1 MIGGLMADGTI
12 PNGGPESKTILV
24 VDDNDELRNFVK
36 KGLEMTG
43 YNVIDAPDGD
53 ATMVLLQNTE
63 ALDLILCDVMLPGV
77 KGPDLIRQVRD
88 MFPNVKTIFMS
99 GYVAEDIVNQD
110 VEQILAA
117 GGIFLQKPFPTRK
130 LLEAVHDLLGV

>member
-1 MIGGLMADGTI
+1 MADGTI

-24 VDDNDELRNFVK
+24 VEDNDELRDFIK
-36 KGLEMTG
+36 KGLELTG

-53 ATMVLLQNTE
+53 ATMVLLQNTG

-117 GGIFLQKPFPTRK
+117 GGMFLQKPFPTRR

>member
-1 MIGGLMADGTI
+1 MADGTI

>member
-1 MIGGLMADGTI
+1 
-12 PNGGPESKTILV
+12 
-24 VDDNDELRNFVK
+24 
-36 KGLEMTG
+36 
-43 YNVIDAPDGD
+43 
-53 ATMVLLQNTE
+53 
-63 ALDLILCDVMLPGV
+63 MLPGV

>member
-1 MIGGLMADGTI
+1 MADGTI

-130 LLEAVHDLLGV
+130 LLEAVHDMLGV